1 MEKPED
7 INDEPDKVVEEEELD
22 EAALFKRVSR
32 NDSRGEIDN
41 KEERIFRSSVIL
53 EWIYIFIE
61 IFVYL
66 GSWELARRLLI

>member
-22 EAALFKRVSR
+22 EAALFKWVSR

-53 EWIYIFIE
+53 EWIYIIVG
-61 IFVYL
+61 IFVYP
-66 GSWELARRLLI
+66 WELIFDF

>member
-7 INDEPDKVVEEEELD
+7 INDEPDKVVEGEELD

-41 KEERIFRSSVIL
+41 KEERIFRSS
-53 EWIYIFIE
+53 IFLSMINLYS
-61 IFVYL
+61 IN
-66 GSWELARRLLI
+66 

>member
-53 EWIYIFIE
+53 EWI
-61 IFVYL
+61 
-66 GSWELARRLLI
+66 